1 MNKQLLKTSGADV
14 YPLGKNLEKPYGAGR
29 FHPPTPLPLY
39 VRGLNDHQKKN
50 FVDLLLNYRN

>member
-14 YPLGKNLEKPYGAGR
+14 YPLGKNLEKRYGGVEST
-29 FHPPTPLPLY
+29 PPPLY
-39 VRGLNDHQKKN
+39 VRGLTDHQKKN

>member
-1 MNKQLLKTSGADV
+1 MFILWE
-14 YPLGKNLEKPYGAGR
+14 KNLEKPYGGGGGGGA
-29 FHPPTPLPLY
+29 PPPPPLY

>member
-1 MNKQLLKTSGADV
+1 MFILWE
-14 YPLGKNLEKPYGAGR
+14 KNLEKPYGGGGVE
-29 FHPPTPLPLY
+29 FPPPLY